1 MSIMLERKNIW
12 EKATPALKKAVFDFS
27 EGYKKYLNNGKTE
40 RECVSYS
47 VTLLREHGFL
57 PLEEKTD
64 LKAGDRVYVLNR
76 NKNVFAAVIGQDS
89 IADGFS
95 LIAAH
100 IDSPRL
106 DLKPQP
112 FYEDQELCLLKT
124 HYYGGIKKY
133 QWTSI
138 PLALH
143 GVVCKKDGSFVDF
156 VIGEEETDPIF
167 TVTDLLPHLAKEQA
181 EKKLGQAITGEALN
195 ILIGSIPSDSED
207 EKEKVKAAVL
217 NIIFEKYDICED
229 DFVSAEIEAVPAF
242 PAQDLGL
249 DRSMIGGYGQDDRI
263 CSYAALESLF
273 ALEKVPNKTAVCFL
287 ADKEEIGS
295 SGNTGMRS
303 RFFENCIAELCAKT
317 MKESY
322 SDLILRRA
330 FSKTKCL
337 SADVGA
343 AIDPTYPEVSERKNT
358 AFLNHGVFLMKY
370 TGSGGKGGSSDAS
383 AEYVAEIR
391 AIFDANEVVW
401 QTGELGKVDMGG
413 GGTVAHYLAAMDM
426 DVIDCGTPILS
437 MHAPFEVASKADL
450 YMTYRAYLAF
460 FQA

>member
-1 MSIMLERKNIW
+1 MNITLERKNIW
-12 EKATPALKKAVFDFS
+12 ESSTPELKKAVFVFS
-27 EGYKKYLNNGKTE
+27 DGYKDYLNKGKTE
-40 RECVSYS
+40 RECVLYS
-47 VTLLREHGFL
+47 VSLLREKGFV
-57 PLEEKTD
+57 PLEEKET
-64 LKAGDRVYVLNR
+64 LVPGDRVYVLNR
-76 NKNVFAAVIGQDS
+76 NKNVLAAVIGQTP
-89 IADGFS
+89 ITDGFS
-95 LIAAH
+95 LVAAH

-138 PLALH
+138 PLSLH
-143 GVVCKKDGSFVDF
+143 GVVCKKDGSVVEI
-156 VIGEEETDPIF
+156 VIGEDAADPIF

-195 ILIGSIPSDSED
+195 ILIGSIPTDNDD
-207 EKEKVKAAVL
+207 EKEKVKAAIL
-217 NIIFEKYDICED
+217 NIIFEKYGIAEED
-229 DFVSAEIEAVPAF
+229 FISAEIEAVPAF
-242 PAQDLGL
+242 AAQDLGF
-249 DRSMIGGYGQDDRI
+249 DRSMVGGYGQDDRI
-263 CSYAALESLF
+263 CSYAALKGLF
-273 ALEKVPNKTAVCFL
+273 DLDKPSKTAVCFL

-303 RFFENCIAELCAKT
+303 RFFENSIAELCAKT
-317 MKESY
+317 NDAPY
-322 SDLILRRA
+322 SDMLLRRSL
-330 FSKTKCL
+330 SKAKCL

-370 TGSGGKGGSSDAS
+370 TGSGGKSGSSDAS

-391 AIFDANEVVW
+391 ALFDANEVVW
-401 QTGELGKVDMGG
+401 QAGELGKVDMGG

-460 FQA
+460 YQA